1 MKKQII
7 ILIFPIF
14 FSCASNSN
22 QKLDIPDWYLNP
34 SAIDGSNILTQHIG
48 IGSGES
54 KGEAVIHALGEALR
68 AIKVTK
74 PSQTLNEIEK
84 DGEKFLESASQSL
97 NAYEFGLITYK
108 SSLKDYIMTGSSKA
122 YELSEM
128 TSMLTL
134 DGLNPIIIKSFLSAT
149 GLGKE
154 AKSERT
160 FETIPKNEKLTSLY
174 SELVKNGINIVKEEK
189 IGRTYFIAITINVSE
204 LKNFNHI

>member
-1 MKKQII
+1 MKLFF
-7 ILIFPIF
+7 ILFNLLF

-34 SAIDGSNILTQHIG
+34 SAIDGSNTSNQHIG

-54 KGEAVIHALGEALR
+54 KDEAVIHALGEALR

-74 PSQTLNEIEK
+74 PAMTLNETEK
-84 DGEKFLESASQSL
+84 DGEKFLESASKSF

-108 SSLKDYIMTGSSKA
+108 SSFKDYTMAGSSKA
-122 YELSEM
+122 YESSEM
-128 TSMLTL
+128 TSILTL
-134 DGLNPIIIKSFLSAT
+134 DGPNPVIIKSFLSAT

-154 AKSERT
+154 AKSEII
-160 FETIPKNEKLTSLY
+160 FEIIPKNEKLTSLY
-174 SELVKNGINIVKEEK
+174 SELVKNGINIIKEEK
-189 IGRTYFIAITINVSE
+189 NGRIYFIAISMNVSE